1 MQEVLSVPDVVAALK
16 PGYCHARNAAARAA
30 GAAGPSFCTQY
41 AGTPHEG
48 LGHFAMP
55 GADFSELFETAAVG
69 VEDLTA
75 AHYSGPVWARL
86 HRQWPADAE
95 RVVVP
100 NEEDSTKPE

>member
-75 AHYSGPVWARL
+75 GVCRPLQRPGVGPPPSPVAR
-86 HRQWPADAE
+86 RRGEGGGPQ
-95 RVVVP
+95 
-100 NEEDSTKPE
+100 